1 MENTVAGDFFTFQQ
15 DNAPAYW
22 AGDTVEFLS
31 HNTSSSL
38 FHLTVAEAAQ

>member
-1 MENTVAGDFFTFQQ
+1 MESTVAGDFFTFQQ

-31 HNTSSSL
+31 HNTSSS
-38 FHLTVAEAAQ
+38 FHLTVAVAAQ